1 MSLDNWI
8 SLISALIAF
17 AGLLFVVRQL
27 RDGNQQQEMASLIEI
42 FDTNRELL
50 SLGFEHPQL
59 FAVLRDTKNADPEW
73 ERRYLQLWLNQMSLI
88 HSCLKRSVF
97 ESEVKS
103 SLESQLA
110 EFLTL
115 QNMREHWQKHG
126 AFYPVSFQV
135 WVNGLIQQPETP
147 ATDVNSVG

>member
-1 MSLDNWI
+1 MSWDNWV
-8 SLISALIAF
+8 SLFSAAVAF
-17 AGLLFVVRQL
+17 AGLLFVALQL
-27 RDGNQQQEMASLIEI
+27 RDSNHQREIESIIEI
-42 FDTNRELL
+42 YDVNRELI

-59 FAVLRDTKNADPEW
+59 FAVLRDTKIADPEW
-73 ERRYLQLWLNQMSLI
+73 QRRYLQLWLNQMSLI

-110 EFLTL
+110 EFLSL

-126 AFYPVSFQV
+126 AFYPLSFRV
-135 WVNGLIQQPETP
+135 WVNGLIQQPENL
-147 ATDVNSVG
+147 AADVNSGG